1 MYTGIQLTLKVNTR
15 AVPSCISQIGGI
27 VRVQLSLGAGPV
39 GMVYPVCALVSNIH
53 TMFYGNTVSAS
64 VPGAQ
69 NILATLSLE
78 TYLDV

>member
-1 MYTGIQLTLKVNTR
+1 
-15 AVPSCISQIGGI
+15 
-27 VRVQLSLGAGPV
+27 
-39 GMVYPVCALVSNIH
+39 MVYPVCALVSNKH